1 MAQLFVL
8 KKPSAQSVKCMMMVE
23 TFGETWGLLKSTYTI
38 DLQAKK
44 QPKNY
49 KFCTILAFLFS
60 CERGIRISKIDQI
73 NINSTRLN
81 LLNHMKFVTIK
92 VD

>member
-1 MAQLFVL
+1 MKRYQIA
-8 KKPSAQSVKCMMMVE
+8 
-23 TFGETWGLLKSTYTI
+23 I

-49 KFCTILAFLFS
+49 KFYTIFESSFS
-60 CERGIRISKIDQI
+60 CGKGIRISKIDQI
-73 NINSTRLN
+73 NINTTCLN

-92 VD
+92 VN